1 MSRVLVKIARDLNV
15 GTATIVEHLN
25 SKGFDI
31 ENKPNAKITDGMYD
45 ELTRHFQKS
54 IEIKDAAKN
63 VNIGSVRPKP
73 EVAEHSTPVKEKS
86 SEEDSEPTSEVDS
99 ESHRFKLQ
107 KPVVLGKIDLSE
119 RLKQRIEKTTPS
131 NEPVNKRKEETP
143 AAENSKTS
151 SLWCRAADRHSEN
164 GPRA

>member
-63 VNIGSVRPKP
+63 VNIGSVRK
-73 EVAEHSTPVKEKS
+73 
-86 SEEDSEPTSEVDS
+86 
-99 ESHRFKLQ
+99 
-107 KPVVLGKIDLSE
+107 
-119 RLKQRIEKTTPS
+119 
-131 NEPVNKRKEETP
+131 
-143 AAENSKTS
+143 
-151 SLWCRAADRHSEN
+151 
-164 GPRA
+164 